1 MGKKSRLKAQRAKHS
16 ISKKNSV
23 PKGPTYSSKHASDI
37 LKCLFLALFVF
48 LIYSNTL
55 GSPFVFDDVQF
66 IPDNRNIRLTNLTL
80 DGITRAA
87 FDGPSSY
94 RPVAKLSF
102 ALNYYFHRYN
112 VFGYHLVNILIH
124 ITTGILLYMLLQ
136 MILGLIS
143 RRSGYTFHRWIPFFT
158 VLIWLVHPIQTQ
170 SVSYVIQ
177 RMNSMAAMFYILSL
191 LLYGKARL
199 TENPKKRG
207 VLFAACITS
216 GLLSFGSKEIA
227 ATLPFFLFLYEW
239 YFFQDLR
246 LAWLKRHLLPIGGI
260 LLILLFVAFLYL
272 GGHPFEK
279 ILADYKTYPFT
290 LTERIL
296 TEFRVVI
303 YYISLMIFPH
313 PSRLNVDYDF
323 SISQSLIDPPST
335 LLCLLLIAGLIGLAL
350 YRAKKGLL
358 LSFAILWFFGN
369 LVIES
374 SVIALDIIFE
384 HRTYLPSMFVCFAA
398 VVLISQY
405 LKPKGLSIGILCAV
419 AIMFSLWAYERNGVW
434 HNDLTLWADCAKKS
448 PDKARPHTNL
458 GVALWQRGKNE
469 EAMKHYSKA
478 LHIDPNYIDAH
489 NNLGIILRRQGRLEE
504 AVTHFSA
511 VLRIDPDYREAHNN
525 LGNTFAGLGRY
536 DKAINHYKE
545 ALRIDPHDAI
555 AHYNL
560 GNALGSQS
568 KFKEARTHYEA
579 ALRIKPDFPE
589 ARRNLQRTLRLISK
603 PVDVSK
609 AIVRP

>member
-1 MGKKSRLKAQRAKHS
+1 MGKKKRLKAQRSKGS
-16 ISKKNSV
+16 IPKKDNE
-23 PKGPTYSSKHASDI
+23 PKGPALSSKHVSDI
-37 LKCLFLALFVF
+37 LKCFFLALIVF
-48 LIYSNTL
+48 IIYSNTF

-66 IPDNRNIRLTNLTL
+66 IPDNRSIRLTTL
-80 DGITRAA
+80 NIDGVTRAA

-94 RPVAKLSF
+94 RPVAKICF
-102 ALNYYFHRYN
+102 ALNYYFHRYS
-112 VFGYHLVNILIH
+112 VLGYHLVNILIH
-124 ITTGILLYMLLQ
+124 ITTGILLYFLVQ
-136 MILGLIS
+136 MTLGLIS
-143 RRSGYTFHRWIPFFT
+143 RRSGYSFNKWIPFFT
-158 VLIWLVHPIQTQ
+158 AMIWLVHPIQTQ
-170 SVSYVIQ
+170 SVSYIVQ

-199 TENPKKRG
+199 TEETKMKG
-207 VLFAACITS
+207 VLFAACILS

-260 LLILLFVAFLYL
+260 LLILLFVAFMYL
-272 GGHPFEK
+272 GGNPFER

-290 LTERIL
+290 LTERTL

-303 YYISLMIFPH
+303 YYISLLILPH

-323 SISQSLIDPPST
+323 SISHSLMDPPST
-335 LLCLLLIAGLIGLAL
+335 LLCLLLITGLIGLAL

-384 HRTYLPSMFVCFAA
+384 HRTYLPSIFVCL
-398 VVLISQY
+398 VGVSLISQH
-405 LKPKGLSIGILCAV
+405 LKLKGLSIGILCAV
-419 AIMFSLWAYERNGVW
+419 VIIFSVWTYEINGVW
-434 HNDLTLWADCAKKS
+434 RDDLTLWADCAKKS
-448 PDKARPHTNL
+448 PNKARPHNNL

-478 LHIDPNYIDAH
+478 LHINPNYIDAH
-489 NNLGIILRRQGRLEE
+489 NNLGIILRRQVRLEE
-504 AVTHFSA
+504 AAKHFSA

-525 LGNTFAGLGRY
+525 LGNTFAGLGRF
-536 DKAINHYKE
+536 DNAINHYKE
-545 ALRIDPHDAI
+545 ALHIDPHDAI

-560 GNALGSQS
+560 GNALGNQN

-579 ALRIKPDFPE
+579 ALQIRPDFPK
-589 ARRNLQRTLRLISK
+589 AHRNL
-603 PVDVSK
+603 
-609 AIVRP
+609 